1 MLFQDYSE
9 DLIIL
14 ALSDND
20 DKYMLM
26 RWGKKKC
33 KERFFYPKRIQCRP
47 MEKKGHNVVYLTPF
61 DIIILLGI
69 VQ

>member
-26 RWGKKKC
+26 RWGKKNAK
-33 KERFFYPKRIQCRP
+33 KDSSIQRGYSVDPWKRKAIMWYIWLP
-47 MEKKGHNVVYLTPF
+47 STLLYYLE
-61 DIIILLGI
+61 
-69 VQ
+69 

>member
-26 RWGKKKC
+26 RWGKKNAK
-33 KERFFYPKRIQCRP
+33 KDSSIQRGYTVDPWKRKAI
-47 MEKKGHNVVYLTPF
+47 MWY
-61 DIIILLGI
+61 I
-69 VQ
+69 

>member
-26 RWGKKKC
+26 RWGKKKMQR
-33 KERFFYPKRIQCRP
+33 K
-47 MEKKGHNVVYLTPF
+47 
-61 DIIILLGI
+61 ILLSKEDT
-69 VQ
+69 V